1 MNKFLHKNNIKLYLA
16 NSDGWNVKIP
26 KFIHLPLRDE
36 IKLPSNSGNI
46 IKNKSIN
53 IEEISNMVDKF
64 VKYLKLNLEKI
75 KINPTPMIKW
85 VIWVINILAPP
96 EL

>member
-1 MNKFLHKNNIKLYLA
+1 
-16 NSDGWNVKIP
+16 
-26 KFIHLPLRDE
+26 LREE

-46 IKNKSIN
+46 IKNESIN

-75 KINPTPMIKW
+75 KINPTPIIKW
-85 VIWVINILAPP
+85 VI
-96 EL
+96 